1 MDTKFIGLRGLVMDS
16 TIKHS
21 LLLTNF
27 LDYWGLSYDHKHS
40 CIVYQNQ
47 EAVQCYMI
55 IKDTWGYEAYATAM
69 PPSRLWNKFL
79 FSLLLVVVKV
89 SKQINR
95 KLEYCLCFYTL
106 RSIKNKACVSRSM
119 DGHWFLYPK
128 TQVKR
133 LSILTLN
140 GIFHRIQS
148 WN

>member
-1 MDTKFIGLRGLVMDS
+1 MDTQFIGLRGLAMDS

-69 PPSRLWNKFL
+69 PPSRLFVFEK
-79 FSLLLVVVKV
+79 VK
-89 SKQINR
+89 KQANR

-133 LSILTLN
+133 LSIMTLN
-140 GIFHRIQS
+140 DISIEFRAEIDT
-148 WN
+148 WLF

>member
-1 MDTKFIGLRGLVMDS
+1 MDTQFIGLRGLAMDS

-40 CIVYQNQ
+40 ALYIKTRKLCSVIWLLKTREGMKLMQL
-47 EAVQCYMI
+47 QCH
-55 IKDTWGYEAYATAM
+55 
-69 PPSRLWNKFL
+69 PPDCFV
-79 FSLLLVVVKV
+79 FEKV
-89 SKQINR
+89 RKQANR

-106 RSIKNKACVSRSM
+106 RSIKNKGCVSRSM

-133 LSILTLN
+133 LSIMTLN
-140 GIFHRIQS
+140 DISIEFRAEIDT
-148 WN
+148 WLF